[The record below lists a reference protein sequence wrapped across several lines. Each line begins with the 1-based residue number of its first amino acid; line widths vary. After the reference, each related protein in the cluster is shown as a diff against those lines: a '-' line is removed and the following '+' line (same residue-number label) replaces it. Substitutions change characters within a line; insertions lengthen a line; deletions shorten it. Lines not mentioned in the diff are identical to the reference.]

1 MTKADVIGIDVCD
14 MKHIDDVIND
24 YCVSN
29 SRELV
34 SVQFYEVEG
43 MKYMLL
49 ITRAN
54 NESL

>member
-14 MKHIDDVIND
+14 MKHIDDVINN

-49 ITRAN
+49 ITRVN